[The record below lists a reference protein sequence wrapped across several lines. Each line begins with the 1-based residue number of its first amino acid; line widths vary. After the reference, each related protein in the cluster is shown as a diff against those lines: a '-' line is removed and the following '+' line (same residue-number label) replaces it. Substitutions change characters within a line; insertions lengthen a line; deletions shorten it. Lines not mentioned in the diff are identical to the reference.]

1 MNLIEKIIGYLWII
15 IIACLVIGFRV
26 IQFFHPKL
34 TETQVIIEYW
44 YILVITIAIIVIPV
58 SIGLYLQNKD
68 LQKRKDDNEK
78 S

>member
-1 MNLIEKIIGYLWII
+1 MKFIEKIIGYFWII
-15 IIACLVIGFRV
+15 IIICLVIGFRV

-34 TETQVIIEYW
+34 TETQVIIQYW
-44 YILVITIAIIVIPV
+44 YILAIAIAMIVIPV
-58 SIGLYLQNKD
+58 AIGLYFQNKD